1 MDESEEK
8 EGGAAN
14 SEDEEDEPAVPRD
27 AKAQDEYESKRR
39 KRLELN
45 RKAAQESRR
54 RKKLRIEELQRSVVF
69 LTRENSELRE
79 QNELLRQM
87 LATEVPGE
95 NSATSADRFQAENT
109 ALKLALYESVQNLT
123 RTKQGLMNQQQ
134 AAANAAP
141 IAASAQNTS
150 GPGNG
155 AGQGTGV
162 QLSQMPGGL
171 PTAQGIIG
179 GSQGV
184 NMAGMVDALNAGRMA
199 AMPHMMGLTPAMLMA
214 RQQSA
219 AAMLGMANAQQQQQ
233 LADAAA
239 FQQQQLARAAAAATT
254 VQPAETTPAAPASD
268 SPPAPPAPTTESAPP
283 AGEEEQQSSAVA
295 SGPV

>member
-1 MDESEEK
+1 MDETEEK
-8 EGGAAN
+8 EGGAI
-14 SEDEEDEPAVPRD
+14 SEDEEDEPAIPRD

-87 LATEVPGE
+87 LATEMPGE
-95 NSATSADRFQAENT
+95 GNSANADRFQAENT

-134 AAANAAP
+134 QQAASNAAP
-141 IAASAQNTS
+141 IAAAQGTAS
-150 GPGNG
+150 PANG
-155 AGQGTGV
+155 GAAAGQAGV
-162 QLSQMPGGL
+162 QLSQMPTGL
-171 PTAQGIIG
+171 PAAPGILG

-184 NMAGMVDALNAGRMA
+184 NMAGMVDALNAGRIA

-219 AAMLGMANAQQQQQ
+219 AAMLGMANAQQQQ

-239 FQQQQLARAAAAATT
+239 FQQQQLARATAAATAA
-254 VQPAETTPAAPASD
+254 QPTEAT
-268 SPPAPPAPTTESAPP
+268 PAPPASDVPPSVPSESAAAPP
-283 AGEEEQQSSAVA
+283 AVEDEQS
-295 SGPV
+295 PVPTSDV